1 MAFLMLLHE
10 KMRLQRKVNTLTF
23 KQLRASNKKER
34 ITKNI
39 ERLQKYYSKKSD
51 NLQKQAQMMQN
62 QASVFFQ
69 NMMGVGAQNQMFNP
83 FCYQSG
89 TAGMTT
95 AAAQIMQG
103 WNKDIPVGNDKSISA
118 DRIKEL
124 FTAYANGQITQEKD
138 NNGNVTGKYKLGD
151 NVIPQEEWSALQS
164 AMSVA
169 NSQVQ
174 QRQYASQQMSSQYQ
188 SNVSIWLQAQEAQLE
203 AEQDEVLLPLKSEE
217 TEMDLERESYE
228 MQLADAKA
236 R

>member
-1 MAFLMLLHE
+1 MAMT
-10 KMRLQRKVNTLTF
+10 V
-23 KQLRASNKKER
+23 
-34 ITKNI
+34 
-39 ERLQKYYSKKSD
+39 
-51 NLQKQAQMMQN
+51 
-62 QASVFFQ
+62 
-69 NMMGVGAQNQMFNP
+69 VGA
-83 FCYQSG
+83 
-89 TAGMTT
+89 
-95 AAAQIMQG
+95 
-103 WNKDIPVGNDKSISA
+103 SISQG
-118 DRIKEL
+118 IWKPEGKEIPYNNVIIHYVEDL
-124 FTAYANGQITQEKD
+124 SIRKD

-236 R
+236 RLDGIKQACSEGIKDSAPTFGLG